1 MLPTRSCYLLFSFLS
16 VQNLVCQVQS
26 LLTKCEADKLRSSL
40 ENTLSNSPV
49 LFFPGY
55 NDIITSYCIGRSNE
69 ANRNISSCERKV
81 KVQLPSLKL
90 LGFFFFCVFP
100 GVPTWPCLATRW
112 ALVLTGM
119 MEMIHAVFVLTLCG
133 TKYKVWTGCG
143 GSLCAAG
150 VLTAFT
156 EAASLWVAGNSD
168 FSCRN
173 SSAKQH

>member
-1 MLPTRSCYLLFSFLS
+1 MTIRGGTGTAGLYCCVSLPAVQQVLRMLPTRSCYLLFSFLS

-26 LLTKCEADKLRSSL
+26 LLTKCEADKLRSSF

-90 LGFFFFCVFP
+90 LGFSSSVFFLVFP
-100 GVPTWPCLATRW
+100 PGPVWPHGGRW
-112 ALVLTGM
+112 
-119 MEMIHAVFVLTLCG
+119 C
-133 TKYKVWTGCG
+133 
-143 GSLCAAG
+143 
-150 VLTAFT
+150 
-156 EAASLWVAGNSD
+156 
-168 FSCRN
+168 
-173 SSAKQH
+173 